1 MNKNINNIFYI
12 TYNDS
17 PSGVYKSQVIDVVKL
32 YNKNKCNIKLISL
45 ISIRNFWK
53 NRQRIKSNLP
63 DALVLPFFPKVK
75 NWKINKWLLKFLIS
89 DKNNQIIARGV
100 IATNLCIEIEEKF
113 EKIIYDGRGAIAAE
127 YEEYGEHNNL
137 GNKDIIEELE
147 RRSVKNSDFRVAV
160 SEKLIEYWQDRYDY
174 HRGNEVVIPC
184 SLSMS
189 HCTGERTLNFP
200 LLEGLKKD
208 DILLVY
214 SGSIAGW
221 QSFEVLSNILER
233 YLTSNEKVKIL
244 FLSKEHIEIDK
255 ITDKYQD
262 RVYRKW
268 VSHEKVNEY
277 LQLGDY
283 GLLVREENI
292 TNSVASPVK
301 FAEYLISGLNI
312 LITSSIGDYSKFVE
326 EYKCGFI
333 IDTDKNIVLNKTS
346 QDNKKKNIE
355 LGKKFFS
362 KSSIFIIN
370 AYKNIL

>member
-1 MNKNINNIFYI
+1 MKYFYL
-12 TYNDS
+12 TYGDAT
-17 PSGVYKSQVIDVVKL
+17 SGIYKSQVIDVIKL
-32 YNKNKCNIKLISL
+32 YTKNKYHIKLISL
-45 ISIRNFWK
+45 ISIRDFWR
-53 NRQRIKSNLP
+53 NRQYIKSNLP

-113 EKIIYDGRGAIAAE
+113 KKIIYDGRGAIAAE

-137 GNKDIIEELE
+137 GDKDTIEELE

-283 GLLVREENI
+283 GLLIREENI

-301 FAEYLISGLNI
+301 FAEYLISGLSVI
-312 LITSSIGDYSKFVE
+312 ITPGIGDYSKFVE
-326 EYKCGFI
+326 EQKCGI
-333 IDTDKNIVLNKTS
+333 IINSNSDLVLSKVSQKQKKYNIK
-346 QDNKKKNIE
+346 IAE
-355 LGKKFFS
+355 KFFS
-362 KSSIFIIN
+362 KSSMVIED
-370 AYKNIL
+370 AYKSLL